1 MAPGRDGTEVVAVWR
16 WLALTL
22 TAVAMLS
29 GCSIR
34 QYALSRTADT
44 LATSGGSFATE
55 NDPELVRDAAPFSL
69 KLMDSVLAE
78 TPGHVG
84 LLTAAARNY
93 TQYAYAF
100 VQQDAERLED
110 TDVAAATHGFE
121 RSRNLYARARDYG
134 IRALE
139 SAHPGISLMLDK
151 NPRAA
156 LVQSSRSDVPIL
168 YWTAVASAGWIS
180 LSKDNPSAVAQ
191 LPVVEALIDRA
202 LALDEAWDAGVIHT
216 FLISYEGSRA
226 QRGADPVKA
235 ARMHFQRAVE
245 LSNGQQ
251 ASPYVALAESVA
263 ISAQNRAQFEQL
275 LKQALAIDVD
285 ARPQWRLAN
294 VVMQRRARWLLSR
307 TDQLFAQ

>member
-1 MAPGRDGTEVVAVWR
+1 MMLQST
-16 WLALTL
+16 LAALL
-22 TAVAMLS
+22 IAMTLS

-44 LATSGGSFATE
+44 LATSGTSFATDD
-55 NDPELVRDAAPFSL
+55 DPELIQDAAPFSL

-78 TPGHVG
+78 TPTHVG
-84 LLTAAARNY
+84 LLTAAAKNY

-100 VQQDAERLED
+100 VQQEGERLED
-110 TDVAAATHGFE
+110 TDVAGATQRFE
-121 RSRNLYARARDYG
+121 RARRLYARAQDYG
-134 IRALE
+134 RRGLE
-139 SAHPGISLMLDK
+139 LAHPVNLTLEK
-151 NPRAA
+151 TPRAA
-156 LVQSSRSDVPIL
+156 LVQSTRSDVPLL
-168 YWTAVASAGWIS
+168 YWNAVSSGAWIS

-202 LALDEAWDAGVIHT
+202 LALDEAWDAGAIHT
-216 FLISYEGSRA
+216 FLISFEANRA
-226 QRGADPVKA
+226 HRSGDPAVP
-235 ARMHFQRAVE
+235 ARKHFERAVQ
-245 LSNGQQ
+245 LTNGQQ
-251 ASPYVALAESVA
+251 AAPFVALAESVA
-263 ISAQNRAQFEQL
+263 VTQQDRAQFEKL

>member
-1 MAPGRDGTEVVAVWR
+1 MMLQSA
-16 WLALTL
+16 LAALL
-22 TAVAMLS
+22 IALALS

-44 LATSGGSFATE
+44 LATSGTSFATDD
-55 NDPELVRDAAPFSL
+55 DPELIQDAAPFSL

-78 TPGHVG
+78 TPTHVG
-84 LLTAAARNY
+84 LLTAAAKNY

-100 VQQDAERLED
+100 VQQEGERLED
-110 TDVAAATHGFE
+110 TDVAGATQRFE
-121 RSRNLYARARDYG
+121 RARRLYARARDYALRG
-134 IRALE
+134 LE
-139 SAHPGISLMLDK
+139 SAHPGINLTLEK
-151 NPRAA
+151 TPRAA
-156 LVQSSRSDVPIL
+156 LVQSTRSDVPLL
-168 YWTAVASAGWIS
+168 YWNAVSSGAWIS

-202 LALDEAWDAGVIHT
+202 LALDEAWDAGAIHT
-216 FLISYEGSRA
+216 FLISFEASRA
-226 QRGADPVKA
+226 HRSGDPAVP
-235 ARMHFQRAVE
+235 ARKHFERAVQ
-245 LSNGQQ
+245 LTNGQQ
-251 ASPYVALAESVA
+251 AAPFVALAESVA
-263 ISAQNRAQFEQL
+263 VTQQDRAQFEKL